1 MLPGCVPTACVQGMV
16 CEQGRAHGC
25 KRGLKGRTSCQ
36 SEEDLITPGQSDWLI
51 VLGDGESPLQGE
63 AASRRWTDRG
73 HHERHAKGGNGPLC
87 KERSNQSCH
96 RDSRG

>member
-1 MLPGCVPTACVQGMV
+1 MLPGCVPTACGPRMV

-25 KRGLKGRTSCQ
+25 KRGLKGRTSGQ

-63 AASRRWTDRG
+63 AASRR
-73 HHERHAKGGNGPLC
+73 
-87 KERSNQSCH
+87 
-96 RDSRG
+96 